1 MIENLQHFVGSWP
14 GALQW
19 IGVALIATIP
29 FVESYIGSVIGIV
42 IGVHPVIAAI
52 CAVIGNV
59 AIMIAIAFITD
70 SVRKRATRGKERTTT
85 PGKARVKKLFD
96 RFGVPGVALLGHP
109 TQISTAALIAL
120 GAPRTKVIVWELI
133 SIVLWGTIV
142 AVVAGLG
149 ISALA

>member
-19 IGVALIATIP
+19 LGIALIAVVP

-42 IGVHPVIAAI
+42 IGVHPVVAAI
-52 CAVIGNV
+52 CAIIGNA
-59 AIMIAIAFITD
+59 AIVVAIAFATD

-85 PGKARVKKLFD
+85 PGRARAKKLFD

-120 GAPRTKVIVWELI
+120 GAPRTKVIIWELI
-133 SIVLWGTIV
+133 SVVLWGTVV
-142 AVVAGLG
+142 AVIAGFG

>member
-19 IGVALIATIP
+19 FGIALIAVVP

-42 IGVHPVIAAI
+42 IGVHPVVAAI
-52 CAVIGNV
+52 CAMIGNA
-59 AIMIAIAFITD
+59 AIVVAIAFVTD

-120 GAPRTKVIVWELI
+120 GAPRTKVIIWELI
-133 SIVLWGTIV
+133 SVVLWGT
-142 AVVAGLG
+142 VVAAIAGFG
-149 ISALA
+149 INALV